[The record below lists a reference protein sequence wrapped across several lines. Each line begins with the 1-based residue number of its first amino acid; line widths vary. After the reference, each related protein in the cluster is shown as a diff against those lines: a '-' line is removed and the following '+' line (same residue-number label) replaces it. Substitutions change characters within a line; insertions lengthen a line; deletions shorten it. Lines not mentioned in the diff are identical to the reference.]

1 MPKPEKDDTM
11 LQFRSVALSDKGELT
26 EFFRRENYPGDQYSF
41 ANLYIWRNIFHFA
54 ICVEDGVLFIR
65 TGVKGSYTFL
75 CPMGSGDLKQ
85 SVEKLLDWCRE
96 EGCSLRMEWV
106 PPEDKAALEALFGSR
121 AKVSSDRDH
130 ADYIYSREKLCTLA
144 GKKLHAKRNFI
155 HRFREQN
162 WSYEPITPENLD
174 ECRAMQREWCR
185 TNDCCT
191 DENRRDECCAVQQA
205 FRNYQYLGFDG
216 GCLRLD
222 GRVVAFTMGEPLS
235 TDTYVVRIEKAF
247 ADIPG
252 AYPMINQQFVEH
264 VMGDYA
270 YVNREDDVG
279 NEGLRKAKLSYFPER
294 LLEDWIVEID

>member
-1 MPKPEKDDTM
+1 M
-11 LQFRSVALSDKGELT
+11 LQFRSVALSDKEELT
-26 EFFRRENYPGDQYSF
+26 EFFRRKNYPGDQYSF

-162 WSYEPITPENLD
+162 W
-174 ECRAMQREWCR
+174 
-185 TNDCCT
+185 TNVGPCSGNGVGPT
-191 DENRRDECCAVQQA
+191 TAAPTKTAGTSAAQSSRRS
-205 FRNYQYLGFDG
+205 G
-216 GCLRLD
+216 
-222 GRVVAFTMGEPLS
+222 TTS
-235 TDTYVVRIEKAF
+235 TWALT
-247 ADIPG
+247 ADASGWTAGWWPSPWG
-252 AYPMINQQFVEH
+252 S
-264 VMGDYA
+264 
-270 YVNREDDVG
+270 
-279 NEGLRKAKLSYFPER
+279 L
-294 LLEDWIVEID
+294 